1 MRKRKLSLYMN
12 HYTFRGTKSIIEC
25 KRMGTRFKK
34 QHEVVF
40 RLDEKRKTTKQ
51 SCCGESSYKKGKGFH
66 KEKTLHKIRQRH
78 RGKISKEREKC
89 LSKKRQKQRKL
100 TTGVN

>member
-1 MRKRKLSLYMN
+1 MPEYEKRNDLELLLQQRKKAKICLV
-12 HYTFRGTKSIIEC
+12 
-25 KRMGTRFKK
+25 KK

-40 RLDEKRKTTKQ
+40 RLDGKRKTTKQ

-89 LSKKRQKQRKL
+89 LSKKGKNRES
-100 TTGVN
+100 